1 MKHRLKA
8 TVSNAVLFGYLHK
21 EIHVVRSSQ
30 PFSVAKDATKS
41 IDTHLADLLCA
52 FLWRIQHIWELRGAE
67 QGGTYAR
74 LTVPQGYL
82 FWAANQRGVDK
93 NKAPLLAF

>member
-1 MKHRLKA
+1 MRP
-8 TVSNAVLFGYLHK
+8 
-21 EIHVVRSSQ
+21 SQ
-30 PFSVAKDATKS
+30 PFSMAKDATKS

-52 FLWRIQHIWELRGAE
+52 FLWRIQHIWELRGAD

-82 FWAANQRGVDK
+82 FWAVNQRGVDK
-93 NKAPLLAF
+93 TKAPLLAF